1 MRGYWGDLRG
11 FGPETSRAKSFASRA
26 PVSLRWQGGSPR
38 GGGLRKGGREL
49 HMRLGQHIAHMAP
62 KGAGFPLP
70 GRSPRKLL
78 RAVVVRLLG

>member
-26 PVSLRWQGGSPR
+26 PVSLRCEGGSPR
-38 GGGLRKGGREL
+38 GGGLRKGGRES
-49 HMRLGQHIAHMAP
+49 HMRLGQHMAP

-78 RAVVVRLLG
+78 RAVVARLLG